1 MAMSSA
7 SYGELTFM
15 GKNNSILPRLNFSFD
30 DAVKEVERHSST
42 DSMFDK
48 VTETIIICTYS
59 LLIISGI
66 ISNFI
71 VSGIILKK
79 TRIYSSRYAYVINL
93 SISDLIL
100 CVFCMPFSLVALIK
114 RRWILGLTLCKLV
127 PFVQGSTVFLSSA
140 TVSAIAV
147 DRHKNVLSTFP
158 SGRRKQNKEV
168 ILTIFAVWF
177 ISFIISSPIPYA
189 QTLKKVGLPNIY
201 VYEKCLEEWPWDNA
215 KGVYTVIIALVQF
228 LIPTLVLII
237 THLRIESYL
246 SCATSRYYK
255 SSERPSEERIQKE
268 RQRNRRATFV
278 LFLISAVYS
287 ITWLPWNIFNLIAD
301 FYPDC
306 MAVESLYLG
315 FVVCHIIAMTS
326 TTTNPILYG
335 WFNTNIRKEIVL
347 VKMKMTSLI
356 LKSKRSRN
364 CNIETEG
371 RKSDTKL

>member
-1 MAMSSA
+1 
-7 SYGELTFM
+7 
-15 GKNNSILPRLNFSFD
+15 
-30 DAVKEVERHSST
+30 
-42 DSMFDK
+42 
-48 VTETIIICTYS
+48 
-59 LLIISGI
+59 
-66 ISNFI
+66 
-71 VSGIILKK
+71 
-79 TRIYSSRYAYVINL
+79 
-93 SISDLIL
+93 
-100 CVFCMPFSLVALIK
+100 MPFSLVALIK

-147 DRHKNVLSTFP
+147 DRHKSVLSTFP
-158 SGRRKQNKEV
+158 LGRRKQNKEV

-255 SSERPSEERIQKE
+255 SSENQARKGYKKKDK
-268 RQRNRRATFV
+268 RNRRATFV

-347 VKMKMTSLI
+347 VKMKMSSLM
-356 LKSKRSRN
+356 LKNKRSRN
-364 CNIETEG
+364 CNIEAEG
-371 RKSDTKL
+371 RKRTRSCKSVYFFSL